1 MLHVGV
7 DWASDHHDVC
17 IVDAEGTVRWRRRIG
32 HDPEGIAELRAAIAA
47 EEPDPAQV
55 AVAVETSHGLLVS
68 ALVEAGYVV
77 DPINPKAA
85 ERFRDRRKPSGG
97 KNDRLDADVL
107 AQAVRTDRA
116 NLRPLLPDSAVAIEI
131 AALARDRQALV
142 REHTR
147 LLNQLRSA
155 LNEYFPAA
163 LIAFDLDADSTL
175 AFLERYPTPAAAAK
189 LSAFQIAAFLRSR
202 RANRDLAA
210 KAAAAKAAFRA
221 PALAARPEIA
231 RAKARLVRVLC
242 AQLQALRPELS
253 AYEHELDRLLKTHP
267 EGELFRS
274 LPGLGVILASR
285 VLAGTGDNPE
295 RFQSAAGLCAYAG
308 TAPILHQSGKRAV
321 VKARHA
327 CPKEFRDA
335 VQQWAE
341 HARLRSPWAAE
352 FYRRHRAR
360 GHTHNESVRAL
371 GNRLL
376 ELLFDLRRRGL
387 RYDETV
393 HAANI
398 RWAA

>member
-1 MLHVGV
+1 MLNCGV

-17 IVDAEGTVRWRRRIG
+17 IVDADGTVRWRKRIG
-32 HDPEGIAELRAAIAA
+32 HDPEGIALLRAAIADI
-47 EEPDPAQV
+47 EPDPAQV

-77 DPINPKAA
+77 YPINPKAA

-97 KNDRLDADVL
+97 KNDRLDAEVL

-116 NLRPLLPDSAVAIEI
+116 SLRPLLPDSPLAVEI
-131 AALARDRQALV
+131 ATLARDRHALV
-142 REHTR
+142 REQTR
-147 LLNQLRSA
+147 LTNQLRSA

-163 LIAFDLDADSTL
+163 LIAFDLGADSTL
-175 AFLERYPTPAAAAK
+175 AFLARYPTPAAAAK
-189 LSAFQIAAFLRSR
+189 LSAFQIASFLKAR

-210 KAAAAKAAFRA
+210 KAAAAKEAFRA
-221 PALAARPEIA
+221 PALRARPEIA

-253 AYEHELDRLLKTHP
+253 AYERELDRLLKTHP

-285 VLAGTGDNPE
+285 VLAGTGDNPA
-295 RFQSAAGLCAYAG
+295 RFASAAGLCAYAG
-308 TAPILHQSGKRAV
+308 TAPMLIQSGKRAV

-335 VQQWAE
+335 VQQWADQ
-341 HARLRSPWAAE
+341 ARRRSPWAAE
-352 FYRRHRAR
+352 FYRRHRER
-360 GHTHNESVRAL
+360 GHNHNESLRAL

-387 RYDETV
+387 RYDEAI

>member
-1 MLHVGV
+1 MLNCGV

-17 IVDAEGTVRWRRRIG
+17 IVDAEGAVRWRKRIG
-32 HDPEGIAELRAAIAA
+32 HDPDGIAELRAAIADI
-47 EEPDPAQV
+47 EPDPAQV
-55 AVAVETSHGLLVS
+55 AVAVETSHGLLVF

-77 DPINPKAA
+77 YPINPKAA

-97 KNDRLDADVL
+97 KNDRLDAEVL

-116 NLRPLLPDSAVAIEI
+116 SLRPLLPDSALAIEI
-131 AALARDRQALV
+131 ATLARDRQALV

-147 LLNQLRSA
+147 LLNKLRSA
-155 LNEYFPAA
+155 LGEYFPAA
-163 LIAFDLDADSTL
+163 LIAFDLAADSTL
-175 AFLERYPTPAAAAK
+175 AFLERYPSPEAAAK

-210 KAAAAKAAFRA
+210 KAAAAKEAFRA
-221 PALAARPEIA
+221 PALRAAPELA

-242 AQLQALRPELS
+242 VQLQALRPELT

-285 VLAGTGDNPE
+285 VLAGTGDNPA
-295 RFQSAAGLCAYAG
+295 RFSSAAGLCAYAG
-308 TAPILHQSGKRAV
+308 TAPMLLQSGKRAV

-387 RYDETV
+387 QYDEAV